1 MSIDKVTP
9 QEWDS
14 VRQIEKANHDPVNRP
29 SHYNQGK
36 FECIE
41 YIKQQ
46 LGKEFPSYL
55 EGSAIKYIH
64 RHKDKNSNI
73 QDLNK
78 AKWNIDKLIEHY
90 ENRSIVSY
98 QISNNQRPGNSGSL
112 STLCCMKRPRA

>member
-14 VRQIEKANHDPVNRP
+14 VRQIEKANHDPVHKP

-46 LGKEFPSYL
+46 LERGK
-55 EGSAIKYIH
+55 AH
-64 RHKDKNSNI
+64 
-73 QDLNK
+73 
-78 AKWNIDKLIEHY
+78 
-90 ENRSIVSY
+90 V
-98 QISNNQRPGNSGSL
+98 
-112 STLCCMKRPRA
+112 